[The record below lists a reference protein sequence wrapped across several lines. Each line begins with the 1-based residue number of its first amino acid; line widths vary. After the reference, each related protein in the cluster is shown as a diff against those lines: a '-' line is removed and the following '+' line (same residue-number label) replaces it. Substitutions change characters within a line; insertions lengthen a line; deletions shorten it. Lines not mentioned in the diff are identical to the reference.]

1 MVSMPTEPD
10 EIATPGGVS
19 GRLLDEA
26 RSEIAGVREALR
38 GLLAFYDAALG
49 LTTLDPGDV
58 LISDG
63 TRLHNVVSLIEK
75 DESFAYDDALDAA
88 EPYANA
94 ARKLLGG
101 ESS

>member
-38 GLLAFYDAALG
+38 GLLAFYDAVLG
-49 LTTLDPGDV
+49 LTTLDPGDE

-75 DESFAYDDALDAA
+75 DQSFAYDDALDAA
-88 EPYANA
+88 EPHANA